1 MRGSIAIALIVV
13 GGCLLL
19 GPLVINAYNS
29 NRDKDRVAEF
39 YSRTSNAAVLP
50 KNLTLSA
57 FTAYDWGCFIVGAI
71 MAGMGIVRSR
81 PNALSHS

>member
-57 FTAYDWGCFIVGAI
+57 FTAYDWGMMRELHAP
-71 MAGMGIVRSR
+71 AVRCCQCTGHA
-81 PNALSHS
+81 PFLN